1 MPRYLRYVLLWLSCT
16 SLSVTT
22 VSLTVQFVA
31 GTTRPIPPVARDTPG
46 TVVSSPTASAEPSR
60 SPTPTPR
67 PTPSPTRR
75 ASSPVPVP
83 APKPPASPTTRPA
96 ARPTP
101 SPTANTGGEE
111 GCRTAG
117 AEVRTFQTTGGRAS
131 IRFGSSG
138 ACLVSAL
145 PAGGFTAATRRG
157 GPRDLTVVFTGDSF
171 RSRIEVTSP
180 TPSSYS
186 VAVRE
191 STV

>member
-22 VSLTVQFVA
+22 VSLTVQFVV
-31 GTTRPIPPVARDTPG
+31 GTTRPTPPVARDTPG

-60 SPTPTPR
+60 SPTPG

-75 ASSPVPVP
+75 ASSPAP
-83 APKPPASPTTRPA
+83 APRPTLSPTTRPA
-96 ARPTP
+96 TRPAP
-101 SPTANTGGEE
+101 SPSANTGGGEE
-111 GCRTAG
+111 GCHTAG

-145 PAGGFTAATRRG
+145 PAGGFTAATQRG
-157 GPRDLTVVFTGDSF
+157 GPRELTVVFTGDSF
-171 RSRIEVTSP
+171 RSQIEVTSP
-180 TPSSYS
+180 TPSSYN

-191 STV
+191 STA

>member
-22 VSLTVQFVA
+22 VSLTVQFVV
-31 GTTRPIPPVARDTPG
+31 GTTRPTPPVARDTPG

-60 SPTPTPR
+60 SPTPS

-75 ASSPVPVP
+75 ASSPAPP
-83 APKPPASPTTRPA
+83 PKPTASPTTRPA

-101 SPTANTGGEE
+101 SPSANTGGEQ
-111 GCRTAG
+111 GCHTAG

-131 IRFGSSG
+131 IRFGGSG

-145 PAGGFTAATRRG
+145 PAGGFTAAMQRG
-157 GPRDLTVVFTGDSF
+157 GPRELTVVFTGESF
-171 RSRIEVTSP
+171 RSQIEVTSP

-186 VAVRE
+186 VAIRE